1 MATVNALSVALF
13 NAAAG
18 GYAAEMTANP
28 AGFANAVG
36 PILEKDVSTD
46 ALFVD
51 HLLGNLGVT
60 STSSVYAQAKAAV
73 AALVTTK
80 GRAGAATDAVDFL
93 KAQEGTTNAYATIA
107 ADFAAKVNKAATFT
121 AAHATERDITVLVSG
136 VTGVDSDAAAIAA
149 AAAAATAA
157 AEAAAAAAATKAA
170 ADLAA
175 ANAAAEV
182 AATAAA
188 AALAAAEAEAAA
200 DLAAANAAANAA
212 AAAAKTAADAAAAKA
227 AADLQAAN
235 DQITALQNPAGTTSV
250 LTTAANTVITV
261 AGGNDSLTGTDLTL
275 LSGDIIVDGS
285 TSDNDT
291 LTMNVT
297 AAPATA
303 PTIVANIENVVYNV
317 TAFSAPT
324 LTASNFTGTKS
335 YTINNLQASG
345 ATDARIDAVNTGAT
359 VNAGTGVTGTLT
371 VNNNAA
377 ATVSV
382 NGGTAAT
389 VTVGTVTTGSATI
402 VGGTDTTSASGIA
415 TTGRVTISGEALAGS
430 TAATAT
436 AKTSAVTL
444 STTGTSTTPNVVA
457 LTGTSS
463 ADTATVAAKGVVTLD
478 VDATSA
484 NTKLETVN
492 LSGNGAAVT
501 YTADANVFTTIN
513 MTGDQDVTLIGDEDF
528 FDGKTVNDTTTSGTT
543 KLRFDDTTASSSDLT
558 KVSVDV
564 VEQKGV
570 LDGAATYSVKSGSV
584 IDVTSAQTAVLTLS
598 TAGTS
603 STTGVTTDSVTVN
616 AKNAATV
623 LITSD
628 SSTAATETAFNT
640 VNFSVAT
647 AATTLT
653 AILGTDS
660 ATLNLSGNKQITLG
674 TTTTANLVNA
684 SALTGAL
691 VATAAATTTDNIIG
705 GSGNDVITTASGAV
719 VTLDGGA
726 GSNNVKVQGDMSSVD
741 FTNFGT
747 ITLDAAVTSAK
758 ASQLNGKAYVVTASA
773 STAFSF
779 GTTAANFDTST
790 IDLSKLT
797 NNNVSGY
804 TVDVSNG
811 LSTALFTSTTGVN
824 VTGTTLA
831 DTISGTANADVISAG
846 NGANVIDG
854 NAGAD
859 NITTGTGADTIYG
872 GDAADVIT
880 SSTGADTIYGGGDA
894 ATKEQV
900 VSTYTEAAVATGDK
914 VTMTVFGKTFEVAI
928 DTAVTTNDTLDEVT
942 SLLADAINA
951 DAVVGKLVT
960 ATYGA
965 GAATT
970 STLTVVSKVDGNLV
984 DFAAGNTGLTSSTDS
999 ATAGVAGSDSAD
1011 VITAGTGADF
1021 IVSGK
1026 GVDTIDLGSADTDA
1040 DTVVLYLTTDGGDVI
1055 SNFEA
1060 GSTGTDVIQVAGSIL
1075 VNGSPTSTLAS
1086 ITKTGTIGAN
1096 DVFVEIT
1103 SAADAGGADAASEIV
1118 TFLANLVLTNVASGD
1133 KVVLAVND
1141 GSDTYLWHF
1150 TEDGTAGIQSGN
1162 LALIA
1167 KLVGTTDIANGD
1179 LAAIIA

>member
-1 MATVNALSVALF
+1 MATINAISVALF

-18 GYAAEMTANP
+18 GYAAEMEKNGA
-28 AGFANAVG
+28 AFANAVG
-36 PILEKDVSTD
+36 PVLEKDISTD
-46 ALFVD
+46 ALFVE
-51 HLLGNLGVT
+51 HLLGNLGVL
-60 STSSVYAQAKAAV
+60 STNAVYSQAKAAV
-73 AALVTTK
+73 AGLVAAK
-80 GRAGAATDAVDFL
+80 GRLGATVDAIDFL
-93 KAQEGTTNAYATIA
+93 KAQEGSTSAYATIA
-107 ADFAAKVNKAATFT
+107 ANFAAKVNQAATFT
-121 AAHATERDITVLVSG
+121 AANSTERDITKLISG
-136 VTGVDSDAAAIAA
+136 VTGVDTDAAAIAA
-149 AAAAATAA
+149 ATAAVEAAAAT
-157 AEAAAAAAATKAA
+157 AAAAAATKAA

-175 ANAAAEV
+175 ANAAAEA
-182 AATAAA
+182 AATK
-188 AALAAAEAEAAA
+188 AAA
-200 DLAAANAAANAA
+200 DLAAANAAAEAA
-212 AAAAKTAADAAAAKA
+212 ATKA
-227 AADLQAAN
+227 AADLAAAN
-235 DQITALQNPAGTTSV
+235 AAAEAAATAAATKAAADLAAANATIDSLQHPAGTSAT

-285 TSDNDT
+285 TTDNDT
-291 LTMNVT
+291 LTLAVT

-303 PTIVANIENVVYNV
+303 PTIVANIENVVYDV

-324 LTASNFTGTKS
+324 LTASNFTGTKN

-377 ATVSV
+377 ATVTV
-382 NGGTAAT
+382 NGGTAT
-389 VTVGTVTTGSATI
+389 TLTVGTVTTGSATI
-402 VGGTDTTSASGIA
+402 VGGTATTSASGVA

-430 TAATAT
+430 TAATST
-436 AKTSAVTL
+436 AKTSVVTL
-444 STTGTSTTPNVVA
+444 STTGTTTTANVIA

-463 ADTATVAAKGVVTLD
+463 ADTATVSANGVVTLD

-492 LSGNGAAVT
+492 LSGNNAAVT

-513 MTGDQDVTLIGDEDF
+513 MTGSQDVTLIGDEDY
-528 FDGKTVNDTTTSGTT
+528 FDGKTVNDTTTAGTT
-543 KLRFDDTTASSSDLT
+543 KLRFDDTTATNSDLT

-564 VEQKGV
+564 IEQKGI

-598 TAGTS
+598 TAGTTA
-603 STTGVTTDSVTVN
+603 TTGVTTDSVTVN

-640 VNFSVAT
+640 VNFSAAT
-647 AATTLT
+647 ANTTLT

-660 ATLNLSGNKQITLG
+660 ATLNLSGNKQITLDS
-674 TTTTANLVNA
+674 TTTANLVNA

-691 VATAAATTTDNIIG
+691 IATAAATTTDNIIG

-719 VTLDGGA
+719 VTLNGGA

-747 ITLDAAVTSAK
+747 ITLDAAVTAAK

-779 GTTAANFDTST
+779 GTTAANFDSAT

-804 TVDVSNG
+804 TVDASNG
-811 LSTALFTSTTGVN
+811 LSTALFTSTTGIS
-824 VTGTTLA
+824 VTGTALA

-859 NITTGTGADTIYG
+859 NITTGTGGDTIYG
-872 GDAADVIT
+872 GDGADGIT
-880 SSTGADTIYGGGDA
+880 SGTGADVIYGGGDA
-894 ATKEQV
+894 ATKE
-900 VSTYTEAAVATGDK
+900 STTAVISGLTFAAADTIT
-914 VTMTVFGKTFEVAI
+914 VTAFGKAIAHTVVAGSATDDDVGAAI
-928 DTAVTTNDTLDEVT
+928 A
-942 SLLADAINA
+942 AAINA
-951 DAVVGKLVT
+951 DSVVGKLVNASY
-960 ATYGA
+960 ATG
-965 GAATT
+965 
-970 STLTVVSKVDGNLV
+970 SDTLTVTSKVDGNLT
-984 DFAAGNTGLTSSTDS
+984 DIAFAFSTAAAGDTWTSGPTATD
-999 ATAGVAGSDSAD
+999 GVAGSDAAD

-1021 IVSGK
+1021 VVSGK

-1060 GSTGTDVIQVAGSIL
+1060 GTGGDVIQVSGSIL
-1075 VNGSPTSTLAS
+1075 ANGTPTSTLAS

-1103 SAADAGGADAASEIV
+1103 TAADAGGADAASEIV

-1167 KLVGTTDIANGD
+1167 KLVGTTDIADGD